1 MCEMCLL
8 ICFPDSEWWT
18 EWHCRVSVLRAAKW
32 GHIPETQWHLL
43 RCKMLLLFPFM
54 ALDLLFGGHK
64 ASNRSLTIS
73 RGRKKGEK
81 AKRWQHMTILLNIP
95 RNETLEG
102 IWLYSFFKYC
112 IYAKEGLTDAI
123 LKHYFY
129 ILPTHPSAN
138 NRNNHSSLFYC
149 VSCTITSCVLFVK
162 TWKKLGNNSHINEG
176 AELKYWRGRIKKTS
190 S

>member
-1 MCEMCLL
+1 MWEMCLL

-95 RNETLEG
+95 RNETLKG

-123 LKHYFY
+123 L
-129 ILPTHPSAN
+129 N
-138 NRNNHSSLFYC
+138 SLFLYFTHSFLLQKQEQPQFPFLPC
-149 VSCTITSCVLFVK
+149 ALVLHVSYL
-162 TWKKLGNNSHINEG
+162 WKP
-176 AELKYWRGRIKKTS
+176 GRSWERTVT
-190 S
+190 

>member
-95 RNETLEG
+95 WNEMLKG

-123 LKHYFY
+123 L
-129 ILPTHPSAN
+129 N
-138 NRNNHSSLFYC
+138 SLFLYFTN
-149 VSCTITSCVLFVK
+149 SFLLQQQEQPQFPFLLCVLHYYFMCLICENLEEAGK
-162 TWKKLGNNSHINEG
+162 QQSHN
-176 AELKYWRGRIKKTS
+176 
-190 S
+190 

>member
-18 EWHCRVSVLRAAKW
+18 EWHCRVSVFRAAKW

-43 RCKMLLLFPFM
+43 RCKMLLLFTFM

-81 AKRWQHMTILLNIP
+81 AKRWQHMTVLLNIP
-95 RNETLEG
+95 WNELLKG

-123 LKHYFY
+123 L
-129 ILPTHPSAN
+129 N
-138 NRNNHSSLFYC
+138 SLFLYFTN
-149 VSCTITSCVLFVK
+149 SFLLQQQEQPQFPFLLCVLHYYFMCLICENLEEAGK
-162 TWKKLGNNSHINEG
+162 QQSHN
-176 AELKYWRGRIKKTS
+176 
-190 S
+190 

>member
-8 ICFPDSEWWT
+8 ICFADSEWWT

-54 ALDLLFGGHK
+54 ALGLLFGGHK

-95 RNETLEG
+95 WNEMLKG

-123 LKHYFY
+123 L
-129 ILPTHPSAN
+129 N
-138 NRNNHSSLFYC
+138 SLFLYFTN
-149 VSCTITSCVLFVK
+149 SFLLQQQEQPQLPFLLCVLHYYFMCLICENLEEAGK
-162 TWKKLGNNSHINEG
+162 QQSHN
-176 AELKYWRGRIKKTS
+176 
-190 S
+190 